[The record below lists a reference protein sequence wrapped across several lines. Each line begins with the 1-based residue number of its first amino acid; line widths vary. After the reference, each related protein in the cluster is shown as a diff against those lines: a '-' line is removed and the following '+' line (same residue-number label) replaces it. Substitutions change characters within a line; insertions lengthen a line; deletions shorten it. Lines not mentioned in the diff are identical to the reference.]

1 MTVAVSH
8 ETSARLASPWVLLRH
23 PLFRTLFLA
32 TSVSNIGVWMQ
43 EVGRAWL
50 MTELTPSPLYVAM
63 IQASAM
69 AGMVLFALPAGVVAD
84 MFDLRRVL
92 VVSQVWLMLAAFA
105 LAALTMASAMTPVIL
120 ILLTFAAAAG
130 AAFVAPAWQ
139 AALPELVGTDSM
151 PAAVTLNGLSFNVA
165 RAIGPAVGGII
176 VTLAGPAAVF
186 MLNGLSFAGVIVALL
201 FWHPRKRPPPVAPQ
215 TAVSALKDGLR
226 FARSSEAFRGVVA
239 RTALFA
245 FPASAL
251 WALLPLLA
259 RQTGGAGAYGLLLT
273 LLGAGAV
280 VTALV
285 LPTARRLVDSNR
297 LSFAASLILAAA
309 LGFTLIGGFPAQ
321 VAAMLGAGLG
331 WLTTLT
337 LLTVAA
343 QASVPGWVR
352 GRALSMFLLVFSGAM
367 ALGSVAWGLFA
378 ERFGVPAG
386 MGAAALTQA
395 IAAGASLIWR
405 LPADDDARAIMAQ
418 HEWPAPSLASKPD
431 LGQGPVM
438 VSVTYD
444 VSAERRASFLA
455 AMHALGP
462 LRRTEGSTA
471 WTLYESGRSPGRF
484 IELNVVATW
493 GDHLR
498 QRDRGSAAALA
509 HESDIAASLVPGSS
523 PEVDHW
529 FGSTPART
537 RTDTS
542 WVQHILEK
550 T

>member
-1 MTVAVSH
+1 MTVAAS
-8 ETSARLASPWVLLRH
+8 SARVVGPTSPWALLRH

-50 MTELTPSPLYVAM
+50 MTELTASPFYVAL

-69 AGMVLFALPAGVVAD
+69 AAMVLFALPAGVVAD
-84 MFDLRRVL
+84 MVDLRRVL
-92 VVSQVWLMLAAFA
+92 IASQLWLMLAAFA
-105 LAALTMASAMTPVIL
+105 LAALTMAGAMTPVLL

-139 AALPELVGTDSM
+139 AALPELVGPKAM

-165 RAIGPAVGGII
+165 RAVGPAVGGVV
-176 VTLAGPAAVF
+176 VTMVGPAAVF
-186 MLNGLSFAGVIVALL
+186 ILNGLSFAGVIVALL
-201 FWHPRKRPPPVAPQ
+201 FWHPAKRPAPVAPQ
-215 TAVSALKDGLR
+215 TAVSALTDGLR

-259 RQTGGAGAYGLLLT
+259 RQTGVAGAYGLLLT

-280 VTALV
+280 MTALI
-285 LPTARRLVDSNR
+285 LPTVRRSVGSNR
-297 LSFAASLILAAA
+297 LSLAGSLILAVA
-309 LGFTLIGGFPAQ
+309 LALTLVGGFSVQ
-321 VAAMLGAGLG
+321 VVAMLAAGLG

-352 GRALSMFLLVFSGAM
+352 GRALSLFLLVFSAAM
-367 ALGSVAWGLFA
+367 AIGSLAWGLFA
-378 ERFGVPAG
+378 EHFGVSAA

-395 IAAGASLIWR
+395 LAAGAAALWR
-405 LPADDDARAIMAQ
+405 LPADDDARAISAV
-418 HEWPAPSLASKPD
+418 HAWPAPEMTAEPD
-431 LGQGPVM
+431 PRQGPVM

-444 VSAERRASFLA
+444 VVPERRASFLA

-471 WTLYESGRSPGRF
+471 WTLYESGRASGRF
-484 IELNVVATW
+484 IELNMVATW

-498 QRDRGSAAALA
+498 QRDRGSAAAVA
-509 HESDIAASLVPGSS
+509 HEADINATLVPGSS
-523 PEVDHW
+523 PQVEHW
-529 FGSTPART
+529 FASVPSRT
-537 RTDTS
+537 NTDTT